1 MRSLRWLVGVCLMV
15 LLSFCGGIGAK
26 AELKETDPEKFK
38 YCDAWWE
45 GDGAISITKYIGED
59 ESVVIPSKI
68 DGKTVTEIGS
78 EAFAGCK
85 VIKSCV
91 IPEGVVKVRYRAF
104 KWCVNLESVVLP
116 EGVGVLEGEAFM
128 GCRGLEAIALP
139 STIQA
144 IGESG
149 FAHTGLRGIS
159 LPDSIVSLE
168 YGTFYKCEQLE
179 NVVLPK
185 RLSAIGD
192 SVFMGCDSLLQIRVP
207 GSVKVMG
214 MDCLA
219 NCDRLQEVYIG
230 EGVEEIGRAA
240 FWNSVLLKKV
250 TIPDSVKQIGENAFE
265 EFFRGNLPDVVLYA
279 NPGSYASA
287 YAASNNIKYS
297 CICHTA
303 IVKDAAVAPTCGD
316 PGKTE
321 GSHCSDCGMV
331 VAAQKAVSP
340 TGRHSWDSGRVTSAA
355 SYIIQG
361 IRTFTC
367 IVCKAEKT
375 ESIPY
380 ISNVTNVP
388 NILNQTYITFRL
400 VRSPS
405 GVKEAEVVRIKRS
418 KSFVNIPNSIVVKG
432 IVYKVTSIGKNVCKG
447 NRKLTKITLGVNV
460 AKIGAKAFYGCRGL
474 RIIVV
479 KSKRLGSVG
488 KGALKGI
495 NPRAEIKV
503 PAEKKKDYRKL
514 FKNKGQSRGVKVM

>member
-1 MRSLRWLVGVCLMV
+1 MV
-15 LLSFCGGIGAK
+15 LLSFCGGIGAR

-78 EAFAGCK
+78 EAFADCE

-128 GCRGLEAIALP
+128 GCRGLEDIALP

-179 NVVLPK
+179 NIVLPK

-230 EGVEEIGRAA
+230 EGVEGIGRAA

-265 EFFRGNLPDVVLYA
+265 EFFGGNLPDVVLYA

-297 CICHTA
+297 CIRHTA

-340 TGRHSWDSGRVTSAA
+340 TGQHSWDSGKNLSSSTIVYTCLLCKMTRSELNFI
-355 SYIIQG
+355 YKIIG
-361 IRTFTC
+361 SKGGGRKVA
-367 IVCKAEKT
+367 IV
-375 ESIPY
+375 
-380 ISNVTNVP
+380 
-388 NILNQTYITFRL
+388 
-400 VRSPS
+400 
-405 GVKEAEVVRIKRS
+405 GVKKR
-418 KSFVNIPNSIVVKG
+418 KSSIVIPPTVKING
-432 IVYKVTSIGKNVCKG
+432 KSYKVTLIEKEAFKNDKKLKRVTIGTNVTDI
-447 NRKLTKITLGVNV
+447 N
-460 AKIGAKAFYGCRGL
+460 AKAFSGSRNL
-474 RIIVV
+474 KEIVV
-479 KSKRLGSVG
+479 KSNRISGVG
-488 KGALKGI
+488 KGVFKGI
-495 NPRAEIKV
+495 SPYAKIKV
-503 PAEKKKDYRKL
+503 PSSKLMKYRYL
-514 FKNKGQSRGVKVM
+514 FQRKGQKPSVKIVKS